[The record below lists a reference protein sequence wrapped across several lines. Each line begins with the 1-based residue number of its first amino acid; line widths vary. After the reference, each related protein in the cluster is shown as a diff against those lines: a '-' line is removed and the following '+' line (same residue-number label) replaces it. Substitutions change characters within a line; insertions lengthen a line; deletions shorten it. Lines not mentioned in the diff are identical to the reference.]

1 VGEAEIDGRCG
12 AEGMERSE
20 EQREVIR
27 TPIGE
32 LLLVAD
38 ADGLSGVHF
47 RIDQRPKRGKARL
60 PVLQKAIRQIEEYF
74 EGKRTTFDVPL
85 SLRGTPFQLECW
97 LALQKIPYG
106 ATATYGEIA
115 RSIGRP
121 AAVRAVGAANGAN
134 PIPII
139 VPCHRVIGSNG
150 SLTGF
155 GGGIDVKR
163 WLLDFEQNLRLRV

>member
-1 VGEAEIDGRCG
+1 
-12 AEGMERSE
+12 MERSE
-20 EQREVIR
+20 EQREVVR

-38 ADGLSGVHF
+38 GDALVGVHF
-47 RIDQRPKRGKARL
+47 RVEDRQSCLSGQARL
-60 PVLQKAIRQIEEYF
+60 PVLHETIQQLTEYF
-74 EGKRTTFDVPL
+74 EGKRKAFDVPL
-85 SLRGTPFQLECW
+85 LLRGTPFQLECW
-97 LALQKIPYG
+97 TALQRIPYG

-163 WLLDFEQNLRLRV
+163 WLLEFESGSRRL

>member
-1 VGEAEIDGRCG
+1 MHLSLGRREAPGEG
-12 AEGMERSE
+12 
-20 EQREVIR
+20 
-27 TPIGE
+27 
-32 LLLVAD
+32 
-38 ADGLSGVHF
+38 F
-47 RIDQRPKRGKARL
+47 
-60 PVLQKAIRQIEEYF
+60 VLHKTKQQLTEYF
-74 EGKRTTFDVPL
+74 EGKRKTFDLPL
-85 SLRGTPFQLECW
+85 SLKGTPFQLECW
-97 LALQKIPYG
+97 NALQRIPYG

-155 GGGIDVKR
+155 GGGIDMKR
-163 WLLDFEQNLRLRV
+163 WLLDFESGSRRLSLV

>member
-1 VGEAEIDGRCG
+1 
-12 AEGMERSE
+12 MERSE
-20 EQREVIR
+20 EQREVID
-27 TPIGE
+27 TPIGP

-38 ADGLSGVHF
+38 DDGLIEVHF
-47 RIDQRPKRGKARL
+47 EKALSLERGRREVAGEGPIIRKTKRQL
-60 PVLQKAIRQIEEYF
+60 NEYF
-74 EGKRTTFDVPL
+74 AGKRKTFDLPL
-85 SLRGTPFQLECW
+85 SLKGTPFQIECW
-97 LALQKIPYG
+97 NALQQIPYG
-106 ATATYGEIA
+106 ATSTYGEIA
-115 RSIGRP
+115 RTIGRP

-163 WLLDFEQNLRLRV
+163 WLLDFERNLRLSA

>member
-1 VGEAEIDGRCG
+1 MWHAY
-12 AEGMERSE
+12 APA
-20 EQREVIR
+20 
-27 TPIGE
+27 PIGD

-38 ADGLSGVHF
+38 EEGLVRIEFSKGVRTGFSRSESGRLKPALTQIAEFFDGRRKS
-47 RIDQRPKRGKARL
+47 
-60 PVLQKAIRQIEEYF
+60 
-74 EGKRTTFDVPL
+74 FDVKL
-85 SLRGTPFQLECW
+85 ALRGTPFQLEVW
-97 LALQKIPYG
+97 RTLLRIPYG
-106 ATATYGEIA
+106 ETRTYAEIA

-121 AAVRAVGAANGAN
+121 AATRAVGAANGAN

-163 WLLDFEQNLRLRV
+163 WLLDFEKNPPSSPSPLW

>member
-1 VGEAEIDGRCG
+1 
-12 AEGMERSE
+12 MERSE
-20 EQREVIR
+20 EQREVIQ
-27 TPIGE
+27 TPVGE

-38 ADGLSGVHF
+38 EDGLIEVHF
-47 RIDQRPKRGKARL
+47 RVEDRRPRL
-60 PVLQKAIRQIEEYF
+60 SGQPRAAVLHRTIEQLNEYF
-74 EGKRTTFDVPL
+74 AGKRKTFDLPL
-85 SLRGTPFQLECW
+85 SLKGTPFQLQCW
-97 LALQKIPYG
+97 NALQQIPYG

-155 GGGIDVKR
+155 GGGLDMKR
-163 WLLDFEQNLRLRV
+163 WLLDFESGSRRL

>member
-1 VGEAEIDGRCG
+1 
-12 AEGMERSE
+12 MERSE
-20 EQREVIR
+20 QQREVIR

-38 ADGLSGVHF
+38 DDGLTEIHF
-47 RIDQRPKRGKARL
+47 RVEDRQSCLSGKGQARL
-60 PVLQKAIRQIEEYF
+60 PVLHRAIEQLTEYF
-74 EGKRTTFDVPL
+74 EGKRKTFDVPL
-85 SLRGTPFQLECW
+85 SLRGTTFQLECW
-97 LALQKIPYG
+97 LALQRIPFG

-115 RSIGRP
+115 RTIGRP

-163 WLLDFEQNLRLRV
+163 WLLDFESGSRRL